1 MQLNNRMEA
10 YMEIN
15 IVNLKTFSHIGVF
28 EEEKRDGQEFLISI
42 NCKLQECYSYNSD
55 DLEKTVN
62 YGRVCNLVID
72 YMENAK
78 CDLIETA
85 CEDIASMILQ
95 SYDVIKEITV
105 EIHKPNAPVEAE
117 FGDIYASCNKKWE
130 KVYLS
135 LGSNMG
141 ERDDYINDAIKELK
155 LQDKIRNV
163 RSSSLYTTKPY
174 GNVDQ
179 DDFRNCICE
188 LECFYTPLELLDIC
202 QEIESK
208 NGRIREEEWGPR
220 TLDVDIIL
228 FGNRI
233 IDTPELTVPHIDMQY
248 RGFVLEPLC
257 EIAKGAYHP
266 VLQKRAIELYKD
278 LQN

>member
-1 MQLNNRMEA
+1 
-10 YMEIN
+10 MEIN
-15 IVNLKTFSHIGVF
+15 IKGLKTFSHIGVF
-28 EEEKRDGQEFLISI
+28 EEEKINGQDFFISI
-42 NCKLQECYSYNSD
+42 NCRLEERYSYNSD
-55 DLEKTVN
+55 NLDETVN

-72 YMENAK
+72 YMENAN

-95 SYDVIKEITV
+95 SYEVIREITV
-105 EIHKPNAPVEAE
+105 EIHKPNAPIEAE
-117 FGDIYASCNKKWE
+117 FEDVYASCTKKWE

-141 ERDDYINDAIKELK
+141 ERDDFINDAIKELK

-163 RSSSLYTTKPY
+163 KSSSLYTTKPY
-174 GNVDQ
+174 GKKDQ

-188 LECFYTPLELLDIC
+188 LESFYTPLELLNIC
-202 QEIESK
+202 QDIEEK
-208 NGRIREEEWGPR
+208 NGRVREEEWGPR

-233 IDTPELTVPHIDMQY
+233 INTPELTVPHIDMQY
-248 RGFVLEPLC
+248 RDFVLEPLC

-266 VLQKRAIELYKD
+266 VLHKRAIELYNE